1 MDAAAVVAEE
11 VEVWAEVEGQ
21 MTEVGGRV
29 IGLATGAGIQI
40 SAGGILVNDAMPPS
54 RVVMEAAGAAAAAEA
69 VEAMMVA
76 AAVVAAVAAVAVVP
90 VIGHVLLVA
99 TLISLGETN
108 ASDARRQRPMAR
120 GNQIVEEE
128 TMEDAAA
135 AAEEMVVQA
144 VETCDRGIGIA
155 LAAIRIFP
163 GGKIASDVKS
173 RSPVA
178 VAVAVS
184 RAEVDVGETPTE
196 EVAVV
201 VAVAVVAAAAET
213 VVVILTDTVVDLVV
227 AR

>member
-1 MDAAAVVAEE
+1 M
-11 VEVWAEVEGQ
+11 
-21 MTEVGGRV
+21 

-54 RVVMEAAGAAAAAEA
+54 RVVMVAAAVAAAAAA

-76 AAVVAAVAAVAVVP
+76 AAVVAAVAVVP

-135 AAEEMVVQA
+135 AEEEMVVQA
-144 VETCDRGIGIA
+144 VEVSWRWFVNF
-155 LAAIRIFP
+155 IFC
-163 GGKIASDVKS
+163 V
-173 RSPVA
+173 
-178 VAVAVS
+178 
-184 RAEVDVGETPTE
+184 VG
-196 EVAVV
+196 
-201 VAVAVVAAAAET
+201 
-213 VVVILTDTVVDLVV
+213 L
-227 AR
+227 